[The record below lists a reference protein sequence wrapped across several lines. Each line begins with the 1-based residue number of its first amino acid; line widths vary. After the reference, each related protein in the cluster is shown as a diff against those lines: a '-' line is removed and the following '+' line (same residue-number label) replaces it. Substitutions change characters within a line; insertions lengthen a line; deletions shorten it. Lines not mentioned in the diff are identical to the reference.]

1 MSRDSRRKVMRLW
14 SIQATHSPLDGIAL
28 LSVTGITR
36 TSEPNFHEPGEVAP
50 GSPETFSTFFTR
62 PPCVHCICSAYSTS

>member
-28 LSVTGITR
+28 LSVTGI
-36 TSEPNFHEPGEVAP
+36 SDEDFA
-50 GSPETFSTFFTR
+50 
-62 PPCVHCICSAYSTS
+62 